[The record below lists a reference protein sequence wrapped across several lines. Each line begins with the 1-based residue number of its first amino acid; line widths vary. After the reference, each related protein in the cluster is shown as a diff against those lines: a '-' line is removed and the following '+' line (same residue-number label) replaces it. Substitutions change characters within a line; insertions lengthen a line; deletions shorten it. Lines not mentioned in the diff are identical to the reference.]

1 MQLIDRLERKIG
13 WIAIPGI
20 VRNIM
25 CMQLLVFALGILQ
38 MPTNVEIKAGAS
50 PFPPWVEALM
60 LSGEKIL
67 NGEVWRLVSFIF
79 LPPTFNGFI
88 IMLFAF
94 IFTMFL
100 GNMLESIWGSF
111 RLTIYVLGGIL
122 CMVISEIIFPT
133 HIPIIYE
140 ADIGFGGTLILGGG
154 GNLFFMSSLL
164 FACAV
169 YNPHFK
175 VMLFGIIPVKLLWLA
190 FFDAGIILIEIF
202 SQISIMKFQ
211 SGIAMVVA
219 LGNFLIVFVPGLK
232 AAVKMRAEASARR
245 RKFEEARTPV
255 MEAMHLC
262 ASCGATERD
271 DDELVFRVTDDGEEY
286 CVDCRERQRRTNS

>member
-1 MQLIDRLERKIG
+1 MNLLDRLERKIG

-20 VRNIM
+20 VRIIM
-25 CMQLLVFALGILQ
+25 CMQLLVFVLGLLQ
-38 MPTNVEIKAGAS
+38 MPSGVEINAGAS
-50 PFPPWVEALM
+50 PVPPLAEALI

-67 NGEVWRLVSFIF
+67 DGEVWRLVSFIF
-79 LPPTFNGFI
+79 LPPTRTGFI

-100 GNMLESIWGSF
+100 GNMLENIWGSF

-122 CMVISEIIFPT
+122 CMVISEVIFPT
-133 HIPIIYE
+133 HVPIIYTK
-140 ADIGFGGTLILGGG
+140 DIGFGGYLVLGGG
-154 GNLFFMSSLL
+154 GHLLFMASLL

-175 VMLFGIIPVKLLWLA
+175 VMLFGIIPVKLFWLA
-190 FFDAGIILIEIF
+190 LFDAGIIVLEMF
-202 SQISIMKFQ
+202 SQPFVLGLAI
-211 SGIAMVVA
+211 VVA

-232 AAVKMRAEASARR
+232 AAVQMRAEVSARR
-245 RKFEEARTPV
+245 RKFEEARAPA

-262 ASCGATERD
+262 ASCGKTEQD
-271 DDELVFRVTDDGEEY
+271 DGELVFRVADDGEEY
-286 CVDCRERQRRTNS
+286 CVDCREKQRLSDS